1 MSARRIGILAMT
13 SASQTPS
20 ESRLSAPTAGAHSF
34 TAALCGF
41 LGSTAATTVVMLLL
55 SSV

>member
-1 MSARRIGILAMT
+1 MT

-20 ESRLSAPTAGAHSF
+20 ETRLAAPTASAHSF

>member
-1 MSARRIGILAMT
+1 MT
-13 SASQTPS
+13 SANQTS
-20 ESRLSAPTAGAHSF
+20 SDARLSAPTACAHSF

>member
-1 MSARRIGILAMT
+1 MT
-13 SASQTPS
+13 SATQTSS
-20 ESRLSAPTAGAHSF
+20 ESRLAAPTAGAHSF

>member
-1 MSARRIGILAMT
+1 MT
-13 SASQTPS
+13 SITQTS
-20 ESRLSAPTAGAHSF
+20 TESRLSTPTAGAHSF

>member
-1 MSARRIGILAMT
+1 MT
-13 SASQTPS
+13 SATQTSS
-20 ESRLSAPTAGAHSF
+20 ESRLAAPAAGAHSF
-34 TAALCGF
+34 AAALCGF

>member
-1 MSARRIGILAMT
+1 MT
-13 SASQTPS
+13 HASMTHASQTSP
-20 ESRLSAPTAGAHSF
+20 EPRLSAPTTGAHSF

>member
-1 MSARRIGILAMT
+1 MT
-13 SASQTPS
+13 SANHTSS
-20 ESRLSAPTAGAHSF
+20 ESRLSAPATGAHSF

>member
-1 MSARRIGILAMT
+1 MT
-13 SASQTPS
+13 TATQTQT
-20 ESRLSAPTAGAHSF
+20 ESRLAAPTAGAHSF

>member
-1 MSARRIGILAMT
+1 MT
-13 SASQTPS
+13 TANLTNAAPISS
-20 ESRLSAPTAGAHSF
+20 ESRLAAPAAGAHSF

>member
-1 MSARRIGILAMT
+1 MT
-13 SASQTPS
+13 SASHAST
-20 ESRLSAPTAGAHSF
+20 ESRLATPTAGAHSF